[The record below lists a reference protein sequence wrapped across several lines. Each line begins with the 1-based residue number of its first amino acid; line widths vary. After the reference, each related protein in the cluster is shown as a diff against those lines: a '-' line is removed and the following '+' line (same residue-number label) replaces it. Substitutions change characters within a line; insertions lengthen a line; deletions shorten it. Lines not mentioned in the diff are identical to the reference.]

1 MPTKPLRKPEFVALI
16 AMSFATIALAIDAM
30 LPALPEIGKTLSP
43 DNLNHAQLV
52 ITSFLLGL
60 GLGTF
65 FSGPL
70 SDALGRRRV
79 MLGGYAV
86 YIIAALLASLAQS
99 LELLLAARVL
109 QGLGASGP
117 RVVAMAIV
125 RDLYVERQMAQ
136 LTSFVMTVFM
146 LVPVI
151 APSIGALILLV
162 AGWRTI
168 FFTFVVFAI
177 ALSLWFT
184 LRQPET
190 LPPEKRRKI
199 ALANLWGGMVEVL
212 SHPVVRVTIVVQS
225 LLLGAL
231 YSALS
236 SSQQIFDITFGRG
249 DSFALWFGAVAIV
262 SGFSALINARLVVRL
277 GMQPMIRTA
286 LACVMLISAVMLA
299 LFWGGGMPDMVAFP
313 AFVFF
318 KTSVFFMIGM
328 TLGNLNA
335 IAMQPMGHIAGMAAS
350 MMSAIATVLGLAI
363 AVPIGLAFDGTPL
376 PLMCGVFVCVS
387 LALGLMQLIR
397 HEPT

>member
-125 RDLYVERQMAQ
+125 RDLYV
-136 LTSFVMTVFM
+136 
-146 LVPVI
+146 
-151 APSIGALILLV
+151 
-162 AGWRTI
+162 
-168 FFTFVVFAI
+168 
-177 ALSLWFT
+177 
-184 LRQPET
+184 
-190 LPPEKRRKI
+190 
-199 ALANLWGGMVEVL
+199 
-212 SHPVVRVTIVVQS
+212 
-225 LLLGAL
+225 
-231 YSALS
+231 
-236 SSQQIFDITFGRG
+236 
-249 DSFALWFGAVAIV
+249 V
-262 SGFSALINARLVVRL
+262 S
-277 GMQPMIRTA
+277 
-286 LACVMLISAVMLA
+286 
-299 LFWGGGMPDMVAFP
+299 
-313 AFVFF
+313 
-318 KTSVFFMIGM
+318 
-328 TLGNLNA
+328 
-335 IAMQPMGHIAGMAAS
+335 
-350 MMSAIATVLGLAI
+350 
-363 AVPIGLAFDGTPL
+363 
-376 PLMCGVFVCVS
+376 
-387 LALGLMQLIR
+387 
-397 HEPT
+397 